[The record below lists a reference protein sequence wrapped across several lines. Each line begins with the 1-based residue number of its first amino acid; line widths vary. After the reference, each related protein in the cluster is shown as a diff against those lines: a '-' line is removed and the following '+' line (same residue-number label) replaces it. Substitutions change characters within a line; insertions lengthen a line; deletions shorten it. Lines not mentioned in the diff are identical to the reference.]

1 MVERAHIV
9 ASLIPEYRWS
19 DKRPEPDLRVISVIV
34 CEEINKTIKLADSDY
49 FPPQTFLSLPR
60 HYPTVRTV
68 SFRPLFTSL
77 SFSCPLL
84 FHPLPLKWNGGQVC
98 VCSSVGVCGEPAS
111 LLFLMYEN
119 LCTLRGG
126 GRRRKKGTQPRIST
140 SSSVSLS
147 FFLDA
152 CFLFTPFPPLFTRRL
167 APSPTPAK
175 PLFFPSSFFLSPV
188 SFPSFFAWIGRIERS
203 RHPLWEGGRPMG
215 SEKMPLSETP
225 SIPVFSRV

>member
-1 MVERAHIV
+1 MA
-9 ASLIPEYRWS
+9 A
-19 DKRPEPDLRVISVIV
+19 
-34 CEEINKTIKLADSDY
+34 
-49 FPPQTFLSLPR
+49 
-60 HYPTVRTV
+60 
-68 SFRPLFTSL
+68 
-77 SFSCPLL
+77 
-84 FHPLPLKWNGGQVC
+84 QVC

-175 PLFFPSSFFLSPV
+175 PLFFPSSFFP
-188 SFPSFFAWIGRIERS
+188 
-203 RHPLWEGGRPMG
+203 
-215 SEKMPLSETP
+215 
-225 SIPVFSRV
+225 FSRFLSLFLRLDRPNRTISTPPLRRGSTNGIGENATPGNPLDSSFLAGLKRGKDGTR

>member
-1 MVERAHIV
+1 M
-9 ASLIPEYRWS
+9 
-19 DKRPEPDLRVISVIV
+19 
-34 CEEINKTIKLADSDY
+34 
-49 FPPQTFLSLPR
+49 
-60 HYPTVRTV
+60 
-68 SFRPLFTSL
+68 
-77 SFSCPLL
+77 
-84 FHPLPLKWNGGQVC
+84 
-98 VCSSVGVCGEPAS
+98 CGEPAS

-175 PLFFPSSFFLSPV
+175 PLFFPSSFFLSLP
-188 SFPSFFAWIGRIERS
+188 FPFPFSSPGSAESNDLDTPSEKGVDQWDRRKCHSRKPPRFQFSRGFKTRERWHAITAPRLSEWICLFERWYLSPASDLDAWCLPILIRS
-203 RHPLWEGGRPMG
+203 RGILWIWKAVIGKG
-215 SEKMPLSETP
+215 
-225 SIPVFSRV
+225 

>member
-1 MVERAHIV
+1 MA
-9 ASLIPEYRWS
+9 A
-19 DKRPEPDLRVISVIV
+19 
-34 CEEINKTIKLADSDY
+34 
-49 FPPQTFLSLPR
+49 
-60 HYPTVRTV
+60 
-68 SFRPLFTSL
+68 
-77 SFSCPLL
+77 
-84 FHPLPLKWNGGQVC
+84 QVC

-175 PLFFPSSFFLSPV
+175 PLFFPSSFFLSLP
-188 SFPSFFAWIGRIERS
+188 FPFPLSSPGSAESNDLDTPSEKGVDQWDRRKCHS
-203 RHPLWEGGRPMG
+203 RKPPRFQFSRGFKTMVRDNSTETLGVDMPLWDGISHQPRISTRGVCR
-215 SEKMPLSETP
+215 
-225 SIPVFSRV
+225 F

>member
-1 MVERAHIV
+1 MRGNKQNYKARRFGLLSPANSPIPPPPLSNRKNGIV
-9 ASLIPEYRWS
+9 SPSIYLSFLFLPAS
-19 DKRPEPDLRVISVIV
+19 
-34 CEEINKTIKLADSDY
+34 
-49 FPPQTFLSLPR
+49 FPPSSPQMEWRPKF
-60 HYPTVRTV
+60 V
-68 SFRPLFTSL
+68 SAR
-77 SFSCPLL
+77 
-84 FHPLPLKWNGGQVC
+84 
-98 VCSSVGVCGEPAS
+98 SVGVCGEPAS

-203 RHPLWEGGRPMG
+203 RHPL
-215 SEKMPLSETP
+215 
-225 SIPVFSRV
+225 